1 MSVAPISPVSWPQ
14 LPEMRTQA
22 PSGGGEGFQAAM
34 KDALGTVN
42 QLGQES
48 ARITERFLNGEGEE
62 IHSVIM
68 ADQKASISFDLFL
81 QVRNKVVQ
89 AYQEVMRMQV

>member
-1 MSVAPISPVSWPQ
+1 MSVGPITPVSWPR
-14 LPEMRTQA
+14 LPEMVRGVAQ
-22 PSGGGEGFQAAM
+22 PGGEGFQAAM
-34 KDALGTVN
+34 KEALGTVN
-42 QLGQES
+42 QLGQEA
-48 ARITERFLNGEGEE
+48 ARVTERFLNGEGEE

-68 ADQKASISFDLFL
+68 ADQKASVSFDLFL